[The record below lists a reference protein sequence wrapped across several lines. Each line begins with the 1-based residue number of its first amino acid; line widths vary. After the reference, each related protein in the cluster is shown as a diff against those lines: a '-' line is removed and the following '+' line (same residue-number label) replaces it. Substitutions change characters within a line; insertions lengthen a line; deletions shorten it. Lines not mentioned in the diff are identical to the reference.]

1 MYTRE
6 MQALDNY
13 ITGHWGE
20 DSADDPDDLAQQEA
34 ALIVEYMDVH
44 GYSLEDARAAAAREI
59 AEGAAVRDEDFLDDQ
74 D

>member
-6 MQALDNY
+6 QQALDNY

-20 DSADDPDDLAQQEA
+20 DDADAPDDLAQQEA

-44 GYSLEDARAAAAREI
+44 GYSLEDARAAAAREV
-59 AEGAAVRDEDFLDDQ
+59 AEANEMRDEDWMTIE
-74 D
+74 